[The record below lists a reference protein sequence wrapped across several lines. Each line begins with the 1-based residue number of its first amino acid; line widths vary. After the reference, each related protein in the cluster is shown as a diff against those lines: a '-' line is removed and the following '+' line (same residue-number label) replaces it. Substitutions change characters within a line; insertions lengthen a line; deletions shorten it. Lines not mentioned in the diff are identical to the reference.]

1 MRAKFSDLTYT
12 NSAAGK
18 SCDAKEGAEAQPWM
32 TPEHIAVKGTYTASD
47 LEGMEH
53 LNYAAGIAP
62 FLRGPYST
70 MYVMRPWT
78 DPSVRR
84 FLDRRGVE
92 RVLPPQPRFGTEGTV
107 RRVRPG
113 HAPRLRRRPS
123 ARRGRRGQSGR
134 VDLLGRGYESAV
146 RRHSARQDVRLDDDE
161 RRRAA
166 RTGVLHRGGARAG
179 CARSS
184 S

>member
-70 MYVMRPWT
+70 MYARGRSVSTPVSRPPRSRT
-78 DPSVRR
+78 R
-84 FLDRRGVE
+84 FTAATSLRDRRDC
-92 RVLPPQPRFGTEGTV
+92 P
-107 RRVRPG
+107 
-113 HAPRLRRRPS
+113 
-123 ARRGRRGQSGR
+123 
-134 VDLLGRGYESAV
+134 
-146 RRHSARQDVRLDDDE
+146 
-161 RRRAA
+161 
-166 RTGVLHRGGARAG
+166 
-179 CARSS
+179 
-184 S
+184 